1 MFASRIRV
9 GVLISCSLLIGLSS
23 PASAQQEPSESGR
36 KVVNKVEPA
45 YPDFA
50 RRMSLKGIVR
60 LEAVVAATGKVKV
73 VNIKGG
79 HPLLAQAAARAVSNW
94 KWEAAS
100 TETRESVEVQF
111 SPQ

>member
-1 MFASRIRV
+1 MLARRILI
-9 GVLISCSLLIGLSS
+9 GVLALCSLLSS
-23 PASAQQEPSESGR
+23 QCTVAFAQQESNEITR
-36 KVVNKVEPA
+36 KVLSRVEPM

-50 RRMSLKGIVR
+50 RRMALKGTVK
-60 LEAVVAATGKVKV
+60 LEAVVATTGKVKV

-94 KWEAAS
+94 KWEASSA
-100 TETRESVEVQF
+100 ETHEVVEVQF

>member
-1 MFASRIRV
+1 MFVRRTYVAI
-9 GVLISCSLLIGLSS
+9 LAFCSLFIGQSI
-23 PASAQQEPSESGR
+23 PANAQQEQSASGR

-50 RRMSLKGIVR
+50 RRMALRGTVK

-100 TETRESVEVQF
+100 SETRESVEVQF
-111 SPQ
+111 SPE